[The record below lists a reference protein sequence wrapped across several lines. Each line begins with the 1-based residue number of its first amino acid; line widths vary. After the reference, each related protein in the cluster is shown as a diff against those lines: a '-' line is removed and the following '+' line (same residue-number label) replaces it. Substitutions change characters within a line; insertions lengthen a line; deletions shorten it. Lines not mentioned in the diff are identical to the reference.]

1 MGAAGGDVMVDPV
14 RADAPV
20 ESGES
25 VVRDAK
31 ASERDRIS
39 VDRDG
44 AADQRDVE
52 AAERDLVAFV
62 HDEADGLAGLTRESD
77 RDIARG
83 DRASAADDRLHA
95 AEDREAAA
103 ADRSRAADY
112 SDSLLLDSLTHL
124 YRRGAG
130 LNEIKREIKKAQ
142 RTKEPL
148 VLAFIDVDH
157 LKEMNDAHGHGAG
170 DRLLGRVA
178 TAIRRVVRDYD
189 VVVRYG
195 GDEFL
200 CCILGLDVVEAQAR
214 FDGLNATLAAH
225 GGGTASVGVV
235 QLEQGEA
242 LEHAI
247 ARADA
252 AMYEAKKNNGQHTV
266 ADSVERGDEASR

>member
-1 MGAAGGDVMVDPV
+1 
-14 RADAPV
+14 
-20 ESGES
+20 
-25 VVRDAK
+25 
-31 ASERDRIS
+31 
-39 VDRDG
+39 
-44 AADQRDVE
+44 
-52 AAERDLVAFV
+52 
-62 HDEADGLAGLTRESD
+62 
-77 RDIARG
+77 
-83 DRASAADDRLHA
+83 
-95 AEDREAAA
+95 
-103 ADRSRAADY
+103 
-112 SDSLLLDSLTHL
+112 
-124 YRRGAG
+124 
-130 LNEIKREIKKAQ
+130 
-142 RTKEPL
+142 
-148 VLAFIDVDH
+148 
-157 LKEMNDAHGHGAG
+157 MNDAHGHGAG